1 MISALKDKIA
11 VCVEGHSAIQSGW
24 GGLSAQVTLE

>member
-11 VCVEGHSAIQSGW
+11 VCVEGHGAIQSGW
-24 GGLSAQVTLE
+24 GGLCSSDT